1 MKTVKLLSW
10 HEDVMTKAASLKR
23 RGLTIDSA
31 PLIRT
36 SAVVGEL
43 AHLNPAALVFDL
55 DKLPSRSREIALALR
70 SSRSANHIPILF
82 AGGSPEK
89 TERIRSENPDSIY
102 AAWSEASRALSTL
115 LAHPPVTPAVA
126 PPRDFSATPLLK
138 KLGNQREYGGSPHRR
153 PGWLRRAA
161 R

>member
-89 TERIRSENPDSIY
+89 QNESALKIPTPFTPHGPKP
-102 AAWSEASRALSTL
+102 RA
-115 LAHPPVTPAVA
+115 P
-126 PPRDFSATPLLK
+126 
-138 KLGNQREYGGSPHRR
+138 SPHFLLIHRSLQPSRHHATSRR
-153 PGWLRRAA
+153 HPC
-161 R
+161 